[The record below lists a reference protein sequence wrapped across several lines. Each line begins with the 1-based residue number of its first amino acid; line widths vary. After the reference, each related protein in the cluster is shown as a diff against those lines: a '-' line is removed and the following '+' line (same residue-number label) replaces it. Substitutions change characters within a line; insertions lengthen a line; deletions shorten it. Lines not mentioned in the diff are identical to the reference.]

1 MIAPGDG
8 LAGLARAGLVV
19 VAGGLG
25 EVLLIITA
33 VSAVPP
39 PGGPLQTRPGPR
51 CTPCTG
57 GGPGGTEY
65 SKLLKFN

>member
-1 MIAPGDG
+1 M
-8 LAGLARAGLVV
+8 

-51 CTPCTG
+51 YTPCTG
-57 GGPGGTEY
+57 GGPGGTAY
-65 SKLLKFN
+65 SKLFKKSLIEQCVLTRKASYKF